1 MFRHYNSLRFGK
13 RMCRAIARQWYGV
26 MYIVVRGSKMKVVL
40 RDIVSREY
48 DLLGKE
54 TLNIYDRKRSDR
66 ATA

>member
-1 MFRHYNSLRFGK
+1 
-13 RMCRAIARQWYGV
+13 MCRAIARQWYGV